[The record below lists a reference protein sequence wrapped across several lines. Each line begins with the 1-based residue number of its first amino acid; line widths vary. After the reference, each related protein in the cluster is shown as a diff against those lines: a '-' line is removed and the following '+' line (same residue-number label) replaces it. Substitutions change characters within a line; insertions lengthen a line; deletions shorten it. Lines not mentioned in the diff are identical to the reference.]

1 MPLASISFHEANKD
15 FKSFT
20 QRKELHQWIFFE
32 HDQQPVLLFSLSLS
46 EPGAFFC
53 RSRQPA
59 FWYSTPANYRADF
72 KDLLIYSCTNPPFP
86 SSQTDSHDAMPWL
99 FSFNCL
105 MSSIVF
111 MHSHIFLL
119 PCGLYSAFLGPEYEK
134 KYQTKNKPMASF
146 SILHCNLII
155 WYKHFIVSKLF
166 EWFDIEMRSAVFVPS
181 WTQGFPFTRL
191 H

>member
-1 MPLASISFHEANKD
+1 MKQTKTLNHSHKEKNYISGSFSSMINSLYSSFLFHYQN
-15 FKSFT
+15 
-20 QRKELHQWIFFE
+20 RE
-32 HDQQPVLLFSLSLS
+32 HFSTGPDNLLFDIV
-46 EPGAFFC
+46 P
-53 RSRQPA
+53 
-59 FWYSTPANYRADF
+59 
-72 KDLLIYSCTNPPFP
+72 LLIIEQISKTCSFIPAPTPPFP